1 MQTGRSLSGWSLAV
15 LPGHKPLHSDFE
27 QRYRRAV
34 LTIRAMTGGAGY
46 AKRHLEHSDYYD
58 EHRRVQ
64 GEWRGRGAEL
74 LGLQGSVT
82 PQQFEAVREGVH
94 PETGEFL
101 RPRHGVDR
109 LNNDGSEQSKA
120 RSLYD
125 LTFSAPKSISI
136 QAMVGGDER
145 LVAAHDKAVREALTE
160 AENYAATRVRQN
172 GANENRTTGNWVVA
186 AYRHDTSRELDPQLH
201 THAVA
206 ANLTY
211 DGVEGRW
218 KALQASGL
226 YERRAYLTEVYR
238 NALATEVRNL
248 GYEIEPR
255 RDFRGRDLG
264 FEIRGV
270 GDELLERYSQRS
282 AQRDAA
288 IEEFKEQHG
297 RKPTDNEVAVLV
309 RESRADKLT
318 EIPTEQVRQ
327 QQQKRLSPEESQSLD
342 RLRGASLEQSHGCPN
357 EPSLAAD
364 SLQHAKDH
372 LFERRSVVY
381 DHELLTEALRYG
393 RGRVDL
399 DQVRGAL
406 EIEKSQETVI
416 HAGDRL
422 ATHESLDREQRMI
435 AMVNRGIEHYGRLGG
450 VHEFQPAE
458 RLREEQKQAV
468 QHILD
473 SRDFAINLRG
483 AAGTGKT
490 ATLQEIDRGLRESG
504 REVTAVAPTRSA
516 VEELQKVGF
525 RDAMTVSRLLGD
537 QPAQSALRGKVLI
550 VDEAGMISGRQM
562 EGMLRLA
569 EQHMARIVFSGDTR
583 QIQSVEAS
591 DALRILERESP
602 MKSVSLTGVQRQ
614 THAQYRDAIQ
624 TLRQAPEQGF
634 EKLERLGAV
643 HEVPFVERGRAVAAL
658 YREMTAD
665 PSRRVLVVAPT
676 HEEIGRVTRAIR
688 NDLSERGHLGQSVT
702 MDRYVPLQWTEAQKR
717 DLANYREG
725 QVLVVHR
732 AARGMEKHESLTV
745 SRVDSG
751 AVIAR
756 NARCEERSFTP
767 AQTRSFSVYER
778 QSIDVAPGDRLMLTA
793 NRRDAGFRATNGEL
807 VTVRGIE
814 SGGIQLEDGRTLPA
828 NYRQFDHGYAITAHR
843 SQGKTVDGVILSA
856 DAMKQE
862 LFYVG
867 ASRGRSEIAIVTS
880 NREQL
885 HESLGISSARPS
897 ATELA
902 REQAQTLPGQVHGLA
917 NPPTQKIEPP
927 MPRNEI
933 TLGHDMGMSL

>member
-1 MQTGRSLSGWSLAV
+1 VIR
-15 LPGHKPLHSDFE
+15 KREPLHSYFE
-27 QRYRRAV
+27 QRYGRAV

-46 AKRHLEHSDYYD
+46 AQRHLQHSDYYD

-64 GEWRGRGAEL
+64 GEWQGRGAEL
-74 LGLQGSVT
+74 LGLRGSVGSE
-82 PQQFEAVREGVH
+82 QFEAVREGLH

-101 RPRHGVDR
+101 RPRHSADR
-109 LNNDGSEQSKA
+109 TNGDGSEQSKA

-125 LTFSAPKSISI
+125 LTFSAPKSVSV

-145 LVAAHDKAVREALTE
+145 LVAAHDKAVRDALAE
-160 AENYAATRVRQN
+160 AENYAGSRMRLN
-172 GANENRTTGNWVVA
+172 GANGNRTTANWIVA

-238 NALATEVRNL
+238 NALAQEVRGL
-248 GYEIEPR
+248 GYDVEQR

-270 GDELLERYSQRS
+270 SDEMLERYSQRS

-318 EIPTEQVRQ
+318 EIATERVRQ
-327 QQQKRLSPEESQSLD
+327 QQQARLSPAESQALN
-342 RLRGASLEQSHGCPN
+342 RLRGASLEQSRSGSHELSPA
-357 EPSLAAD
+357 ED
-364 SLQHAKDH
+364 SLQHAKEH
-372 LFERRSVVY
+372 LFERRSVAY
-381 DHELLTEALRYG
+381 DHELLTEALRHG
-393 RGRVDL
+393 RGKVDL
-399 DQVRGAL
+399 CQLRGAL
-406 EIEKSQETVI
+406 EIERSQGAII

-422 ATHESLDREQRMI
+422 ATHESLDREQRMVT
-435 AMVNRGIEHYGRLGG
+435 MVNHGIERYGPLGSTN
-450 VHEFQPAE
+450 EFRSAE
-458 RLREEQKQAV
+458 HLRDEQKRAV
-468 QHILD
+468 EQILD

-537 QPAQSALRGKVLI
+537 ETAQPALRGKVLI

-562 EGMLRLA
+562 EGVLRLA
-569 EQHMARIVFSGDTR
+569 EQHMARVVFSGDTR
-583 QIQSVEAS
+583 QIQSIEAS
-591 DALRILERESP
+591 DALRILERESQ
-602 MKSVSLTGVQRQ
+602 MKSVALTGVQRQ

-624 TLRQAPEQGF
+624 TLRQVPEQGF

-643 HEVPFVERGRAVAAL
+643 HEVPFVERARAVADL
-658 YREMTAD
+658 YREMTVD
-665 PSRRVLVVAPT
+665 PSRRVLIVAPT

-688 NDLSERGHLGQSVT
+688 NDLSERGHLGQSAT

-717 DLANYREG
+717 DLVNYREG
-725 QVLVVHR
+725 QVLVMHR
-732 AARGMEKHESLTV
+732 PARGMEKHESLTV
-745 SRVDSG
+745 CCVDSG
-751 AVIAR
+751 TVIAR
-756 NARCEERSFTP
+756 NARGEERSFTP
-767 AQTRSFSVYER
+767 AQTRSFSVHER

-807 VTVRGIE
+807 VTVHGIDRGR
-814 SGGIQLEDGRTLPA
+814 IQLEDGRTLPA
-828 NYRQFDHGYAITAHR
+828 NYHQFDHGYAITAHR

-856 DAMKQE
+856 DVMKQE

-880 NREQL
+880 DREQL
-885 HESLGISSARPS
+885 RESLGISSARPS

-902 REQAQTLPGQVHGLA
+902 REQAHLPQPEHKIQQAPAQQIGPPVPRHEISITRGIGL
-917 NPPTQKIEPP
+917 
-927 MPRNEI
+927 
-933 TLGHDMGMSL
+933 SL

>member
-1 MQTGRSLSGWSLAV
+1 M
-15 LPGHKPLHSDFE
+15 
-27 QRYRRAV
+27 

-46 AKRHLEHSDYYD
+46 AQRHLEHSDYYD
-58 EHRRVQ
+58 EQRRVQ
-64 GEWRGRGAEL
+64 GEWQGRGAEL
-74 LGLQGSVT
+74 LGLRGNVT
-82 PQQFEAVREGVH
+82 SEQFEAVREGLH

-101 RPRHGVDR
+101 RPRHSADR
-109 LNNDGSEQSKA
+109 TNGDGSEQSKA

-125 LTFSAPKSISI
+125 LTFSAPKSVSV

-145 LVAAHDKAVREALTE
+145 LIAAHDKAVREALAE
-160 AENYAATRVRQN
+160 AENYSAARVRLD
-172 GANENRTTGNWVVA
+172 GANENRTTGNWIVA

-201 THAVA
+201 THAVT
-206 ANLTY
+206 ANLTF

-238 NALATEVRNL
+238 NALANEVRNL

-255 RDFRGRDLG
+255 RDSRGRDLG

-270 GDELLERYSQRS
+270 SDELRERYSQRS

-288 IEEFKEQHG
+288 ITEFTNEHG

-318 EIPTEQVRQ
+318 EISTEQVHRQ
-327 QQQKRLSPEESQSLD
+327 QQVRLSREESLGLD
-342 RLRGASLEQSHGCPN
+342 RLRGASLEQSRTGSYELSP
-357 EPSLAAD
+357 AAD

-399 DQVRGAL
+399 GQLRGTL
-406 EIEKSQETVI
+406 DIEKSQGTVI

-422 ATHESLDREQRMI
+422 ATHGSLDREQRMVAI
-435 AMVNRGIEHYGRLGG
+435 VNRGIEQYRRLGG
-450 VHEFQPAE
+450 ANEFRPAE
-458 RLREEQKQAV
+458 HLREEQKRAIE
-468 QHILD
+468 HILD
-473 SRDFAINLRG
+473 SRDFATNLRG

-490 ATLQEIDRGLRESG
+490 ATLQEIARGLREAG
-504 REVTAVAPTRSA
+504 REVAAIAPTRSA
-516 VEELQKVGF
+516 MEELQRVGF
-525 RDAMTVSRLLGD
+525 RDAMTISRLFEDETARL
-537 QPAQSALRGKVLI
+537 ALRGRVLV

-562 EGMLRLA
+562 DSILRLA
-569 EQHMARIVFSGDTR
+569 EQHMARVVFSGDTR

-591 DALRILERESP
+591 DALRILERESQ

-643 HEVPFVERGRAVAAL
+643 HEVPFVERGRAVADL

-676 HEEIGRVTRAIR
+676 HEEIDRVTRAIR
-688 NDLSERGHLGQSVT
+688 NDLSEHGHLGHSV
-702 MDRYVPLQWTEAQKR
+702 MVDRYVPLQWTEAQKR

-732 AARGMEKHESLTV
+732 AARGMEKHEALTV
-745 SRVDSG
+745 SRVESG
-751 AVIAR
+751 TVIAH
-756 NARCEERSFTP
+756 NARGEERIFTP
-767 AQTRSFSVYER
+767 AQTRSFSVHER
-778 QSIDVAPGDRLMLTA
+778 QSIDVAAGDRLMLTA
-793 NRRDAGFRATNGEL
+793 NRRDAAFRATNGEL
-807 VTVRGIE
+807 VTVRGVE
-814 SGGIQLEDGRTLPA
+814 RGHIQLEDGRTLPA
-828 NYRQFDHGYAITAHR
+828 NYHQFDHGYAITAHR
-843 SQGKTVDGVILSA
+843 SQGKTVDEVILSA

-880 NREQL
+880 DREQL
-885 HESLGISSARPS
+885 RESLGISSARPS
-897 ATELA
+897 AIEIA
-902 REQAQTLPGQVHGLA
+902 REQAHSPVAERGIQH
-917 NPPTQKIEPP
+917 PPSRQIEPSTF
-927 MPRNEI
+927 RHEI
-933 TLGHDMGMSL
+933 GVSNNIGLSI

>member
-1 MQTGRSLSGWSLAV
+1 VNA
-15 LPGHKPLHSDFE
+15 
-27 QRYRRAV
+27 
-34 LTIRAMTGGAGY
+34 
-46 AKRHLEHSDYYD
+46 
-58 EHRRVQ
+58 
-64 GEWRGRGAEL
+64 
-74 LGLQGSVT
+74 
-82 PQQFEAVREGVH
+82 
-94 PETGEFL
+94 
-101 RPRHGVDR
+101 
-109 LNNDGSEQSKA
+109 DGNEQSKA

-125 LTFSAPKSISI
+125 LTFSAPKSVSV

-145 LVAAHDKAVREALTE
+145 LVAAHDRAVREAL
-160 AENYAATRVRQN
+160 AESEGYAGSRVRLN
-172 GANENRTTGNWVVA
+172 GVDENRTTGNWIVA

-201 THAVA
+201 THAVT

-211 DGVEGRW
+211 DGAEGRW

-238 NALATEVRNL
+238 NALANEVRDL

-255 RDFRGRDLG
+255 RDSRGRDLG

-270 GDELLERYSQRS
+270 SDELRERYSQRS

-288 IEEFKEQHG
+288 ITEFTNERG
-297 RKPTDNEVAVLV
+297 RKPTDNEVALLV
-309 RESRADKLT
+309 RESRSDKLA
-318 EIPTEQVRQ
+318 EIATEQVRQ
-327 QQQKRLSPEESQSLD
+327 QQQARLSPEESHTLD
-342 RLRGASLEQSHGCPN
+342 RLRGASLEQRRSGAHELSP
-357 EPSLAAD
+357 AAD

-393 RGRVDL
+393 RGKVDL
-399 DQVRGAL
+399 GQLRGAL
-406 EIEKSQETVI
+406 EIEKSQGAVI

-422 ATHESLDREQRMI
+422 ATQESLDREQRMVV
-435 AMVNRGIEHYGRLGG
+435 MVNRGIGQYGRLGG
-450 VHEFQPAE
+450 AHEFQPAGH
-458 RLREEQKQAV
+458 LRDEQRRAV
-468 QHILD
+468 QQILD
-473 SRDFAINLRG
+473 SCDFAINLRG

-490 ATLQEIDRGLRESG
+490 ATLQELDGGLRESG

-525 RDAMTVSRLLGD
+525 RDAMTVSRLLQD
-537 QPAQSALRGKVLI
+537 ETAQSALHGKVLI
-550 VDEAGMISGRQM
+550 VDEAGMTSGRQM
-562 EGMLRLA
+562 DSILQLA
-569 EQHMARIVFSGDTR
+569 ESKMARVLFSGDSR

-591 DALRILERESP
+591 DALRILERESQL
-602 MKSVSLTGVQRQ
+602 KSVSLTGVQRQ

-643 HEVPFVERGRAVAAL
+643 REVPFSARARAVADL

-665 PSRRVLVVAPT
+665 SSRRILVVAPT

-688 NDLSERGHLGQSVT
+688 HDLAERGHLGQSVT

-745 SRVDSG
+745 SHVDSG

-756 NARCEERSFTP
+756 NARGEERSFTP
-767 AQTRSFSVYER
+767 AQTRSFSVHER
-778 QSIDVAPGDRLMLTA
+778 QSIDVAPGDQFMLTA

-814 SGGIQLEDGRTLPA
+814 SGCIQLEDGRTLPA
-828 NYRQFDHGYAITAHR
+828 NYHQFDHGYAITAHR

-856 DAMKQE
+856 DSMKQE

-867 ASRGRSEIAIVTS
+867 ASRGRSEIEVVTS
-880 NREQL
+880 DREQL
-885 HESLGISSARPS
+885 RESLSISSARPT

-902 REQAQTLPGQVHGLA
+902 REQAHLPQPEHKIQQAPVH
-917 NPPTQKIEPP
+917 QIEPP
-927 MPRNEI
+927 VPRHEI
-933 TLGHDMGMSL
+933 GISHDIGLGL